1 MPLLSNGDTIY
12 EEKTGPLLI
21 DNEKDGS
28 GGHPFVLTGTVMAV
42 SKKGVTLAE
51 LIIVVAIIGVMTF
64 IAVPRMGYS
73 LVNTGKTQT
82 TAYKIASAIR
92 YARSLAISDAA
103 TNTQG
108 YMVNMTGSGPLGY
121 TGYEVVNLST
131 SGVIET
137 GSVDANIV
145 SCAGADDFAFRP
157 LGNRFGD
164 TDSLTVSGGEKTY
177 IVSVVS
183 ATGMVKCEKQ

>member
-1 MPLLSNGDTIY
+1 VN
-12 EEKTGPLLI
+12 

-28 GGHPFVLTGTVMAV
+28 GGHPFVLTGTVMAAP
-42 SKKGVTLAE
+42 KNGVTLAE

-64 IAVPRMGYS
+64 IAVPRMGFS

-82 TAYKIASAIR
+82 TAYKIAAAIR

-108 YMVNMTGSGPLGY
+108 YMVSMTGSGSY
-121 TGYEVVNLST
+121 TGYEVVNLNT

-137 GSVDANIV
+137 GSIDANKV
-145 SCAGADDFAFRP
+145 SCTGANDFRFGP

-164 TDSLTVSGGEKTY
+164 TDSLAISGGEKSY
-177 IVSVVS
+177 AVSVIS
-183 ATGMVKCEKQ
+183 ATGMTKCEEQ